1 MKLLM
6 VLASA
11 LMLTMAGCGKDETG
25 CSNVKPADEEAQM
38 LAFASANGITAVKH
52 SSGMYYQVITQGS
65 GATPNV
71 NSTVTVNYT
80 GTLLNG
86 TVFDKSSA
94 PVSFKLSQVIEGWI
108 VGIPLINKGG
118 KIKMIIPSSLAYG
131 CNGARTIAPNAV
143 LYFEVDL
150 VDVQ

>member
-6 VLASA
+6 VFASA
-11 LMLTMAGCGKDETG
+11 LMITLAGCGKDEAG

-38 LAFASANGITAVKH
+38 LAFASNNGIIATKH
-52 SSGMYYQVITQGS
+52 SSGMYYQVITQGA
-65 GATPNV
+65 GVTPNV

-80 GTLLNG
+80 GTYLNNA
-86 TVFDKSSA
+86 VFDKSSA
-94 PVSFKLSQVIEGWI
+94 PVSFKLNQVIEGWI

-131 CNGARTIAPNAV
+131 CNGARTIAPNTV